1 MNSTIANNSIHV
13 YCSGSG
19 PYCFAFGDGISN
31 EGAGRMTI
39 VNSTLSG
46 NSVSGKKNGNPFGC
60 CGAIFM
66 SLDNYTSLTR

>member
-1 MNSTIANNSIHV
+1 
-13 YCSGSG
+13 
-19 PYCFAFGDGISN
+19 
-31 EGAGRMTI
+31 MTI